1 MLYNLNYKPPK
12 LDFEESFRIDKY
24 RSMMECYS
32 ALSVTLPTAFIQGVT
47 FCGGI
52 KRQLGKQ
59 CLQVSDENDL
69 SWIPGGEMGTFLPLF
84 QLL

>member
-1 MLYNLNYKPPK
+1 MFNIFIDKSAHFYNIISKVLDHDDNNHNVLKMLYNLNYKPPK

-52 KRQLGKQ
+52 KR
-59 CLQVSDENDL
+59 
-69 SWIPGGEMGTFLPLF
+69 
-84 QLL
+84 